1 VWQNKGLA
9 IDLNQWL
16 QSYEIVQEVEK
27 GVPVFNGFSVSDL
40 SDASKHSI
48 LLFMSLVSKD
58 ARWGGE

>member
-1 VWQNKGLA
+1 MN
-9 IDLNQWL
+9 LNQWL